1 MQRMK
6 KLLLTACLFW
16 AGASQVARAEQ
27 NVNYIYKEKG
37 QLIVHLGTIP
47 DRFQSVSVSLFGPS
61 KTDKTT
67 LFGILSNEVKMGLI
81 CKYL

>member
-1 MQRMK
+1 MQRIK
-6 KLLLTACLFW
+6 KLLLAACLFW

-37 QLIVHLGTIP
+37 QLVVHLASKALASP
-47 DRFQSVSVSLFGPS
+47 FGPS

-67 LFGILSNEVKMGLI
+67 SFGIQFNEVKMGLI